1 MNICGGCLK
10 PPKFNVEWKEEY
22 QKKRKLN
29 MRFFD
34 PHATGIHW
42 PEGGNGEYV
51 KQLSNGGDQN
61 SPAAS
66 QHIRG

>member
-1 MNICGGCLK
+1 M
-10 PPKFNVEWKEEY
+10 EERVP
-22 QKKRKLN
+22 KKRKLN